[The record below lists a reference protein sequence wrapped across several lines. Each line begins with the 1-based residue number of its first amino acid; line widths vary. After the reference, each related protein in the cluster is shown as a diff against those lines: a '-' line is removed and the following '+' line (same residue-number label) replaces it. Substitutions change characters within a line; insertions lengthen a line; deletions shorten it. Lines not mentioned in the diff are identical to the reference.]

1 MMLQALYSLARE
13 QGWLEDPDYEEHAVH
28 FLLRV
33 DDEGRPLSLESTIDE
48 QDRAK
53 ALRIPR
59 LPRRTSGVSA
69 GLLVDN
75 AKYILGLGDPEA
87 EKPERLRQC
96 MEAFQERVAELAQA
110 TGDPGVRAVLRFLE
124 ARDQWLSRLLA
135 WRPREEWGGDEYIAF
150 IYAPDEVRCVH
161 EREPVRAWWKAARE
175 REEQNGESSRVRCLI
190 TGKLAPPARLHPAVK
205 NVPGGQSSG
214 TSLVSFNEDAF
225 CSHGLE
231 QGANAPV
238 SRAAAEGYTTALNWL
253 LARAEGRRYR
263 RGVALGNG
271 AVTVFWTRTEFG
283 FEDVLTSLFDSP
295 DHQRAVELA
304 TSPLRGLEPSD
315 LDPTT
320 FYAVT
325 LSGNNARL
333 VVRDWL
339 EATVGD
345 IKRNVLRYFA
355 DLKLVGE
362 VDQPLP
368 LWMLLKAVD
377 PPGRAELPPQL
388 GTRILS
394 AALRG
399 QPFPRELL
407 AATLQRL
414 RIPPR
419 DGDPHWHLRARIS
432 LIKATLSRLPRSG
445 LPSLKVSMSLDEKNT
460 AVPYLLG
467 RLFAVLERLQYAALG
482 QTNTTLR
489 DRYFGSAMA
498 HPAIVFPQLLRLSN
512 HHASKADEKGRWLEQ
527 LKDQICAGLP
537 ARTFPTTL
545 GLEEQGLFAVGY
557 YHQRHRFF
565 EKHTVGS
572 EPAAA

>member
-1 MMLQALYSLARE
+1 
-13 QGWLEDPDYEEHAVH
+13 
-28 FLLRV
+28 
-33 DDEGRPLSLESTIDE
+33 LSLESTIDE
-48 QDRAK
+48 QGRAK

-75 AKYILGLGDPEA
+75 AKYILGLGDPEK
-87 EKPERLRQC
+87 EQPERLRQC
-96 MEAFQERVAELAQA
+96 MESFQERIAELAQA
-110 TGDPGVRAVLRFLE
+110 TGDLGVRAVLRFLE

-161 EREPVRAWWKAARE
+161 EREPVRAWWKTARE
-175 REEQNGESSRVRCLI
+175 REEQHGEASRVRCLI
-190 TGKLAPPARLHPAVK
+190 TGELAPPARLHPAVK

-271 AVTVFWTRTEFG
+271 AVTIFWTRTETG
-283 FEDVLTSLFDSP
+283 FEDVLTSLFDAP
-295 DHQRAVELA
+295 DPQRAVELA
-304 TSPLRGLEPSD
+304 TSPLRGLEPSN
-315 LDPTT
+315 LDTT
-320 FYAVT
+320 SFYAVT

-345 IKRNVLRYFA
+345 IKHNVLRYFA

-377 PPGRAELPPQL
+377 PPGRAELPPLL
-388 GTRILS
+388 GTRLLS

-399 QPFPRELL
+399 HPFPRELL
-407 AATLQRL
+407 AAALQRL

-445 LPSLKVSMSLDEKNT
+445 LPSLEVSMSLDEKNT

-498 HPAIVFPQLLRLSN
+498 HPAVVFPQLLRLSI

-565 EKHTVGS
+565 EKHTADS